1 MNTVFITGASS
12 GMGKA
17 TAKLFAERG
26 WQVIAASRS
35 IGNDAELAAI
45 ENVET
50 VTLDVTNPEQI
61 RTVAADV
68 LSRFDVDVLF
78 NNAGAVLFGPV
89 EEYTDDHLEA
99 QIATNLL
106 GPIRVSK
113 AFLPHFRE
121 RRGGTIINTT
131 SLTAML
137 PAPFMSVYS
146 AAKAGLERWSFGVN
160 LELNEF
166 NVRVKTIVPGIVD
179 TNLMVAG
186 TAVHSE
192 AYAGHLERV
201 FAAFGDPATAAL
213 FSTAEGTAAVVFDAA
228 TDGNTRIRYLT
239 DATAKEYVAMMVG
252 FGEEATQAFASNV
265 MFG

>member
-1 MNTVFITGASS
+1 MSTIFITGASS

-17 TAKLFAERG
+17 TALLFAKEG

-35 IGNDAELAAI
+35 VGDDLELAAE
-45 ENVET
+45 ENIET
-50 VTLDVTNPEQI
+50 VTLDVTDPLQI
-61 RTVAADV
+61 RAVAADV
-68 LSRFDVDVLF
+68 LSRFDIDVLF

-89 EEYTDDHLEA
+89 EDYTDEQLEE

-106 GPIRVSK
+106 GPIRVSQ

-160 LELNEF
+160 LELGEF
-166 NVRVKTIVPGIVD
+166 NIRVKTIVPGIVA

-186 TAVHSE
+186 TVVQSD
-192 AYAGHLERV
+192 AYSAHLGKV
-201 FAAFGDPATAAL
+201 FAAFGDPATAEL
-213 FSTAEGTAAVVFDAA
+213 FSTAEGTAAVVLGAA
-228 TDGNTRIRYLT
+228 TDGNTRVRYLT

-252 FGEEATQAFASNV
+252 FGEESTQAFAANV

>member
-1 MNTVFITGASS
+1 MSTIFITGASS

-17 TAKLFAERG
+17 TAKLFAEKG
-26 WQVIAASRS
+26 WHVIAASRS
-35 IGNDAELAAI
+35 IGTDTELAALENI
-45 ENVET
+45 ET
-50 VTLDVTNPEQI
+50 ATLDVTNPQQI
-61 RTVAADV
+61 RSVVAEV
-68 LSRFDVDVLF
+68 LSRVDVDVLF

-89 EEYTDDHLEA
+89 EEYTDEHMDDQL
-99 QIATNLL
+99 ATNLL
-106 GPIRVSK
+106 GPIRVSQ
-113 AFLPHFRE
+113 AFLPHFRK
-121 RRGGTIINTT
+121 RRGGIVINTT

-179 TNLMVAG
+179 TNLMVACTVVQG
-186 TAVHSE
+186 D
-192 AYAGHLERV
+192 AYATHLGQV
-201 FAAFGDPATAAL
+201 SAAFSDPATAEL
-213 FSTAEGTAAVVFDAA
+213 FSTAEGTAAVVFAAA
-228 TDGNTRIRYLT
+228 TDGKTRVRYLT

-252 FGEEATQAFASNV
+252 FGEETTQAFASNV

>member
-1 MNTVFITGASS
+1 MSTIFITGASS

-35 IGNDAELAAI
+35 IGGDSELAAI
-45 ENVET
+45 ENIET
-50 VTLDVTNPEQI
+50 VTLDVTDPRQI
-61 RTVAADV
+61 RAVAADV

-89 EEYTDDHLEA
+89 EEYTDEQLDA
-99 QIATNLL
+99 QIAVNLL
-106 GPIRVSK
+106 GPIRVTQ

-121 RRGGTIINTT
+121 RRGGTVINTT

-146 AAKAGLERWSFGVN
+146 AAKAGLERWSFGLN
-160 LELNEF
+160 LELDEF
-166 NVRVKTIVPGIVD
+166 GIRVKTIVPGIVD

-186 TAVHSE
+186 TVVQSDAYAVHLGE
-192 AYAGHLERV
+192 V
-201 FAAFGDPATAAL
+201 FAAFGDPATAEL
-213 FSTAEGTAAVVFDAA
+213 FSTAEGTAAVVFGAA
-228 TDGNTRIRYLT
+228 TDGNTRVRYLT

-252 FGEEATQAFASNV
+252 FGEETTQAFASTV